1 MIIFLINIFV
11 NKYTIWA
18 KSTQIGYH
26 QCWTAVY
33 VYRYTLMK
41 NSAFTEKQR
50 NNYPPN
56 KGYTQAEKTA
66 AGLEFRFPPLHIQK

>member
-1 MIIFLINIFV
+1 
-11 NKYTIWA
+11 
-18 KSTQIGYH
+18 
-26 QCWTAVY
+26 
-33 VYRYTLMK
+33 MK

-66 AGLEFRFPPLHIQK
+66 AGLEFRFPPIHIQK